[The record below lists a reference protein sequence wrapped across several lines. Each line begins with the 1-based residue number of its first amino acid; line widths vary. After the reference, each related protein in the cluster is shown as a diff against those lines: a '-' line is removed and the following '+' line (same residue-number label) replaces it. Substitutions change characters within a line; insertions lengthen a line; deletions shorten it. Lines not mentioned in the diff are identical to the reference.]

1 MSSYFSYL
9 PNFDYVSRLPNSKIS
24 DYITVKNFFQKGYI
38 RDDIFQDLSHFTKY
52 KIIGDDR
59 PDNVAYRIYGDASLD
74 WVILISNNILN
85 IQTEWPLTQYD
96 FDNNMLEKYG
106 NYENLYSG
114 IHHYET
120 TELRNGDDNI
130 IVPAGL
136 NVDQDFSIEYS
147 LLSDGTI
154 KLSRPVRAVTNYEYE
169 EKIQTERRNIY
180 VLKSVYLSTIID
192 DIKELMAYEK
202 GSTQYVSRTL
212 KRGDNIKIYS

>member
-9 PNFDYVSRLPNSKIS
+9 SNFDYVSRLPNSKIS

-38 RDDIFQDLSHFTKY
+38 REDIFQDLAHFTKY

-59 PDNVAYRIYGDASLD
+59 PDNVAYKVYNDASLD
-74 WVILISNNILN
+74 WVILLSNNILN

-106 NYENLYSG
+106 TYDNLYAG

-136 NVDQDFSIEYS
+136 KVDQNFSIEYS
-147 LLSDGTI
+147 RLDDGII
-154 KLSRPVRAVTNYEYE
+154 KLSRPVKSVTNYEYE

-180 VLKSVYLSTIID
+180 ILKSPYLDTVID
-192 DIKELMAYEK
+192 DMKELMAYKK

>member
-9 PNFDYVSRLPNSKIS
+9 SNFDYVSRLPNSKIS

-38 RDDIFQDLSHFTKY
+38 REDIFQDLAHFTKY

-59 PDNVAYRIYGDASLD
+59 PDNVAYKVYNDASLD
-74 WVILISNNILN
+74 WVILLSNNILN

-96 FDNNMLEKYG
+96 FDNKMLEKYG
-106 NYENLYSG
+106 TYDNLYAG

-136 NVDQDFSIEYS
+136 KVDQNFSIEYS
-147 LLSDGTI
+147 RLDDGTI
-154 KLSRPVRAVTNYEYE
+154 KLSRPVKSVTNYEYE

-180 VLKSVYLSTIID
+180 VLKSPYLDTVID
-192 DIKELMAYEK
+192 DMKELMAYKK

>member
-9 PNFDYVSRLPNSKIS
+9 SNFDYVSRLPNSKIS

-38 RDDIFQDLSHFTKY
+38 REDIFQDLAHFTKY

-59 PDNVAYRIYGDASLD
+59 PDNVAYKIYRDASLD
-74 WVILISNNILN
+74 WVILLSNNILN

-106 NYENLYSG
+106 TYDNLYAG

-136 NVDQDFSIEYS
+136 KVDQNFSIEYS
-147 LLSDGTI
+147 MLNDGSI
-154 KLSRPVRAVTNYEYE
+154 KLSRPVRSVTNYEYE

-180 VLKSVYLSTIID
+180 VLKSAYLSTVID
-192 DIKELMAYEK
+192 DMKELMAYKK